1 MHKGLRQIFTR
12 YIISGSLPRP
22 MQVQNKAESYLLF
35 LGPSWK
41 SPTRRWEPLICTCIC
56 VHWLGPCIC
65 FSWQNCL
72 FVKKQNLKLALPVMH
87 LPYSSL
93 IFSWKGALKF
103 VVNSAFIRFIKS
115 KGNKKDS
122 IAVLNASFLLS
133 TYFVILWTRL
143 TKVDFFPSSTSSLL
157 WVGALWSIS
166 LVLKLD
172 LVFLFARYLR
182 EEPQMVHFA
191 MDSVCVDLPS
201 PLTLYLLPTYYK
213 SNT

>member
-22 MQVQNKAESYLLF
+22 VQVQNKAESYLLF

-65 FSWQNCL
+65 FSWQKL
-72 FVKKQNLKLALPVMH
+72 SFVKSRNLRLALPVMH

-93 IFSWKGALKF
+93 IFSLKGASKF
-103 VVNSAFIRFIKS
+103 VVNS
-115 KGNKKDS
+115 KGNKKDL
-122 IAVLNASFLLS
+122 IAVWMHFSLLS
-133 TYFVILWTRL
+133 TYSTILWTRL
-143 TKVDFFPSSTSSLL
+143 TKSWLFSPLLHQVFVGWSTLIN
-157 WVGALWSIS
+157 IS
-166 LVLKLD
+166 GTKLD
-172 LVFLFARYLR
+172 LVFHFARFLR

-191 MDSVCVDLPS
+191 MDSPC
-201 PLTLYLLPTYYK
+201 
-213 SNT
+213 

>member
-65 FSWQNCL
+65 FSWQKL
-72 FVKKQNLKLALPVMH
+72 SFVKSRNLRLALPVMH

-93 IFSWKGALKF
+93 IFSLKGALKFF

-133 TYFVILWTRL
+133 TYFIILWTRL
-143 TKVDFFPSSTSSLL
+143 TKSWLFPLCYIKFCGLEHFDQYL
-157 WVGALWSIS
+157 W
-166 LVLKLD
+166 
-172 LVFLFARYLR
+172 Y
-182 EEPQMVHFA
+182 
-191 MDSVCVDLPS
+191 
-201 PLTLYLLPTYYK
+201 
-213 SNT
+213 